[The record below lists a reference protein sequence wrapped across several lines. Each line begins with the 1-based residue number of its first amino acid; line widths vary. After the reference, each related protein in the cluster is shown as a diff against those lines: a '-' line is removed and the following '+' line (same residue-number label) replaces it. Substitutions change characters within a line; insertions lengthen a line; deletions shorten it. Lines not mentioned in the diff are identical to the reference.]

1 MHKCKIESDKR
12 VFYGQYSVRLSK
24 QLLIIEVRLISTP
37 VKRGQNLINSHVN
50 ELIEVLKD
58 FEKSSN
64 EVIGSIVN
72 CISETFENGGKIL
85 ICGNGGSAADSQHFA
100 AEFVSSFSK
109 DIQRKSLPAM
119 ALTTDSSIITA
130 YSNDYGFEGIF
141 ARQVEAFGK
150 PGDILIAL
158 STSGGSLNCIK
169 AIEMA
174 NNLGLKTIS
183 FTGNSGQL
191 RNIVEINLEISSD
204 NTQIIQEVH
213 LVAYHLIVE
222 IIEEKLFRNLKI

>member
-1 MHKCKIESDKR
+1 
-12 VFYGQYSVRLSK
+12 
-24 QLLIIEVRLISTP
+24 
-37 VKRGQNLINSHVN
+37 VKRGGNLINSHIK
-50 ELIEVLKD
+50 ELIDILKN
-58 FEKSSN
+58 FEASSSD
-64 EVIGSIVN
+64 VVAKIVN
-72 CISETFENGGKIL
+72 SISETFENGGKIL

-109 DIQRKSLPAM
+109 DIQRKSLPAL

-158 STSGGSLNCIK
+158 STSGNSLNCIK

-174 NNLGLKTIS
+174 KGLGLKTIS
-183 FTGNSGQL
+183 FTGNSGKL
-191 RNIVEINLEISSD
+191 RNNVDINLGVPSS

-222 IIEEKLFRNLKI
+222 IIEEKLFRKPKV

>member
-1 MHKCKIESDKR
+1 VRALWLLLSYILEESLRIAKL
-12 VFYGQYSVRLSK
+12 FESSY
-24 QLLIIEVRLISTP
+24 

-50 ELIEVLKD
+50 ELIDILKS
-58 FEKSSN
+58 FEKSSKD
-64 EVIGSIVN
+64 VITMIVKS
-72 CISETFENGGKIL
+72 ISETFEDGGKIL

-109 DIQRKSLPAM
+109 DIQRKSLPAL

-130 YSNDYGFEGIF
+130 YSNDYSFEGIF

-158 STSGGSLNCIK
+158 STSGNSLNCIK

-174 NNLGLKTIS
+174 NSLGLKTIS
-183 FTGNSGQL
+183 FTGDSGQL
-191 RNIVEINLEISSD
+191 RSNVDINLGISSS

-222 IIEEKLFRNLKI
+222 MVEENLFRKLKI